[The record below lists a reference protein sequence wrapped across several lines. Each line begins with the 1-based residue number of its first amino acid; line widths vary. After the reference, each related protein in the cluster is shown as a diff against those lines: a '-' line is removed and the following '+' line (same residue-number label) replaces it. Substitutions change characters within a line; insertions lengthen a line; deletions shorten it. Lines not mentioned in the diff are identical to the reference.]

1 MTKKCYYDDPYT
13 SVWESEIVELI
24 PKDDKYLVV
33 LDKTYFYPEGGGQ
46 PSDTGTIEDIYVSF
60 VFEEDGKI
68 YHLMEK
74 APKEKKVQCKIDFEK
89 RFTNMQQHTGEH
101 LLAATFYKYYQGVSN
116 AFHMGEDYTS
126 IDISLSEV
134 TPKMVKE
141 IEDKVNEIIYKNV
154 EVKTYLKD
162 IEEAKKLPLRKQPKV
177 DEDIRIVEIDG
188 VDFCPCCGTHVKRT
202 GEVGILKIIKTEKSK
217 GATRIYFQCGRRAF
231 EDYSKKHDVISTLN
245 ETFSANE
252 NTLLKKVE
260 KYLEDVKEKENQI
273 KELKKELVL
282 YEAQKLLK
290 NAEESVIYGQYDNKS
305 MDEILFIS
313 KQVLQM
319 GKYIFIGLSLKEM
332 KLFIA
337 HNTDFLIHCGNLIK
351 SEVSK
356 FGGKGGGSPIQAQA
370 VFENQQDLLKCGQA
384 LLAICKSLEYA

>member
-46 PSDTGTIEDIYVSF
+46 PSDTGTIEDIYVSY

>member
-1 MTKKCYYDDPYT
+1 
-13 SVWESEIVELI
+13 
-24 PKDDKYLVV
+24 
-33 LDKTYFYPEGGGQ
+33 
-46 PSDTGTIEDIYVSF
+46 
-60 VFEEDGKI
+60 
-68 YHLMEK
+68 
-74 APKEKKVQCKIDFEK
+74 
-89 RFTNMQQHTGEH
+89 
-101 LLAATFYKYYQGVSN
+101 
-116 AFHMGEDYTS
+116 MGEDYTS

-290 NAEESVIYGQYDNKS
+290 MQRNRLYMDNMTTSPWMKFF
-305 MDEILFIS
+305 LFQN
-313 KQVLQM
+313 KFCRWVNT
-319 GKYIFIGLSLKEM
+319 YSLA
-332 KLFIA
+332 F
-337 HNTDFLIHCGNLIK
+337 H
-351 SEVSK
+351 
-356 FGGKGGGSPIQAQA
+356 
-370 VFENQQDLLKCGQA
+370 
-384 LLAICKSLEYA
+384 